1 MPPVDLEMLS
11 ELLIFQ
17 GLELASEFKGYAIDA
32 TQGLLSRYHQIEGVE
47 GVLLDAGSR
56 LWCWLRQRLR
66 PGETTKKEQLPFP
79 LPAVFPLTLQHM
91 DYITERF
98 DDVKTQLQLIYA
110 ALDDL
115 HTKRDQTDSKLSP
128 LVKEKTCSHNT
139 KALEKRLVDFRGETP
154 VLQVDRLEV
163 PLELA
168 KPPTTLREDSS
179 AILYWI
185 IKAVDMDRG
194 SDLEKIERRRA
205 QNRTRQLRYLQKKR
219 QYENDLM
226 ASVATLQTEMQRL
239 QQYLH
244 QIQSTESNSSFCPAL
259 SNWTGS
265 VSTNILQTA
274 QSFVRCFRSGFSPT
288 EQAPWLPCVSTDQEQ
303 VRFVQ
308 RLIHPDV
315 RHGELDGQNAFLEQ
329 WRRYTTFFG
338 SLTLVPSSFELLS
351 HGDEPESGCR
361 VELTM
366 SLDLISATFRNVFPH
381 LRQPQYAG
389 LHNRLMNQQIHVPM
403 TLLLQSDD
411 EDRVVRHDQS
421 LDLVEALCP
430 VLGSYED
437 VTVVLQDAHISSCGH
452 ICSDVSS
459 VQCDARLALSFV
471 LNVD

>member
-1 MPPVDLEMLS
+1 MRPAVPHPGNSRIATRTINNGTLILTVLRS
-11 ELLIFQ
+11 FLLI
-17 GLELASEFKGYAIDA
+17 
-32 TQGLLSRYHQIEGVE
+32 
-47 GVLLDAGSR
+47 
-56 LWCWLRQRLR
+56 
-66 PGETTKKEQLPFP
+66 
-79 LPAVFPLTLQHM
+79 
-91 DYITERF
+91 
-98 DDVKTQLQLIYA
+98 
-110 ALDDL
+110 
-115 HTKRDQTDSKLSP
+115 
-128 LVKEKTCSHNT
+128 
-139 KALEKRLVDFRGETP
+139 
-154 VLQVDRLEV
+154 EV
-163 PLELA
+163 
-168 KPPTTLREDSS
+168 TSDSS
-179 AILYWI
+179 SLDSNSAT
-185 IKAVDMDRG
+185 AS

-259 SNWTGS
+259 PNWTGS

-411 EDRVVRHDQS
+411 EDRVVRYDQS
-421 LDLVEALCP
+421 LDLVEALRP

-437 VTVVLQDAHISSCGH
+437 VAVVLQDAHISSCGH
-452 ICSDVSS
+452 IRSDVSS

>member
-1 MPPVDLEMLS
+1 MPSGAPFSNFDVVRSPPVDLEMLS

-66 PGETTKKEQLPFP
+66 PGGTTKKEQLPFP

-115 HTKRDQTDSKLSP
+115 HTKRDHTDSKLSRLHEQLRRVP
-128 LVKEKTCSHNT
+128 TCRCERSMPSSLSFEALVKEKTCSHNT

-194 SDLEKIERRRA
+194 TSKLEGDESGHRVLQHPQPNAVATAPNTARGCLASEQHSAEQEELELQDNTDTEQQSAMDIA
-205 QNRTRQLRYLQKKR
+205 QLYQEQSISPLQTTVVHR
-219 QYENDLM
+219 IASFPFD
-226 ASVATLQTEMQRL
+226 ASVASQ
-239 QQYLH
+239 
-244 QIQSTESNSSFCPAL
+244 
-259 SNWTGS
+259 
-265 VSTNILQTA
+265 
-274 QSFVRCFRSGFSPT
+274 
-288 EQAPWLPCVSTDQEQ
+288 
-303 VRFVQ
+303 
-308 RLIHPDV
+308 
-315 RHGELDGQNAFLEQ
+315 
-329 WRRYTTFFG
+329 
-338 SLTLVPSSFELLS
+338 
-351 HGDEPESGCR
+351 
-361 VELTM
+361 
-366 SLDLISATFRNVFPH
+366 
-381 LRQPQYAG
+381 
-389 LHNRLMNQQIHVPM
+389 
-403 TLLLQSDD
+403 
-411 EDRVVRHDQS
+411 
-421 LDLVEALCP
+421 
-430 VLGSYED
+430 
-437 VTVVLQDAHISSCGH
+437 
-452 ICSDVSS
+452 
-459 VQCDARLALSFV
+459 
-471 LNVD
+471 